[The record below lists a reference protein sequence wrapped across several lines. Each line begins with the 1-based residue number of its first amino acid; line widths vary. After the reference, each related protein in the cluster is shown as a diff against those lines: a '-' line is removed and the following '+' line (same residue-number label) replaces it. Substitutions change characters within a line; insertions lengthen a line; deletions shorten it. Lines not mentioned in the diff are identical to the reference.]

1 MIQLL
6 RSETGARIALQPW
19 MTEAPTRRVLAA
31 LAAGGVAARFV
42 GGAVRDALM
51 GRPVSD
57 IDIATPAAPELVT
70 ALLEKARVKVVP
82 TGVEHGTVTAVTK
95 PRHFEITTLRRDVEP
110 QGRRA
115 VVAFIDDW
123 RVDAE
128 RRDFT
133 MNALF
138 LDPDGTLH
146 DYVGGL
152 ADVVARRVRFV
163 GDPATRIRE
172 DVLRLLRFYRFH
184 AQLGRPPA
192 DEAARAA
199 CRALASLLPTLSAER
214 VSAELLKLLAAPD
227 PLPALSLM
235 REDAVLPVVLP
246 EAIRFDRLAGMIAI
260 EPEPDAIR
268 RLAALIAV
276 DAESALTLARRLRL
290 SNEQRDR
297 LLALMAPDWP
307 LDLASDA
314 RAQRRALY
322 HLGPPGYRDLI
333 LLRAA
338 DQGASAK
345 RRARTLLVR
354 AEETGAL
361 EFPLRGRDV
370 TALRIKPGPRIGE
383 LLASVAAWW
392 EAGDFRADRKACLA
406 ELKARAKQS

>member
-1 MIQLL
+1 
-6 RSETGARIALQPW
+6 

-31 LAAGGVAARFV
+31 LAAGGIAVRFV

-51 GRPVSD
+51 GRRVSV
-57 IDIATPAAPELVT
+57 IDIATPAAPEVVT
-70 ALLEKARVKVVP
+70 ALLEKAHVKVVP
-82 TGVEHGTVTAVTK
+82 TGIEHGTVTAVAK

-110 QGRRA
+110 QGRHA
-115 VVAFIDDW
+115 VVAFVDDW

-138 LDPDGTLH
+138 LEPDGTLH

-152 ADVVARRVRFV
+152 ADVEARRVRFV
-163 GDPATRIRE
+163 GDPTTRIRE

-184 AQLGRPPA
+184 AQLGAPPA

-214 VSAELLKLLAAPD
+214 VAAELLKLLAARD

-235 REDAVLPVVLP
+235 REDAVLPAVLP
-246 EAIRFDRLAGMIAI
+246 EATRFERLAGMIAA

-268 RLAALIAV
+268 RLAALVAV
-276 DAESALTLARRLRL
+276 NAEGALALARRLRL

-297 LLALMAPDWP
+297 LLGLAAPDWP
-307 LDLASDA
+307 LDLAADA
-314 RAQRRALY
+314 RTQRRALY
-322 HLGPPGYRDLI
+322 HLGAHGYRDLV

-338 DQGASAK
+338 EQGASAK
-345 RRARTLLVR
+345 RRARTLLAR
-354 AEETGAL
+354 AGETGEL
-361 EFPLRGRDV
+361 QFPLRGRDD

-383 LLASVAAWW
+383 LLKGVAEWW
-392 EAGDFRADRKACLA
+392 EAGDFRADRAACLA
-406 ELKARAKQS
+406 ELKARAKRRWAADG